1 MSYKVRYFFC
11 LLYEMLSI
19 ITCWFLTTFVYLYIN
34 EQANTLFLQVL
45 LWITPGI
52 YLVYCWAHGGQTL
65 AMKAWKLKLIMPR
78 QKCNLKFYLMRYCL
92 STISVA
98 FFCIGYFYIFFDK
111 KNRYLHDR
119 ALGSEI
125 IDVQI

>member
-1 MSYKVRYFFC
+1 MTYKVRCFFC

-19 ITCWFLTTFVYLYIN
+19 IACWFLTTFVYLYIN

-65 AMKAWKLKLIMPR
+65 AMKSWGLKLVIHN
-78 QKCNLKFYLMRYCL
+78 QNNSILFYIYRYCMATFGL
-92 STISVA
+92 V
-98 FFCIGYFYIFFDK
+98 FFGAGYFHMLYDK
-111 KNRYLHDR
+111 KNRYFHDR
-119 ALGSEI
+119 ILGSEI
-125 IDVQI
+125 ISVQI